1 MSVSDAAVP
10 PVEINR
16 RPLWLTYGAAGI
28 AVLHLYFNSFSP
40 LSELWTSMLHFGL
53 LGLLTALVIPARKSW
68 TGKVARMFDIALGVI
83 VLTAS
88 VYLIFAEDAFYARGQ
103 SFVLSDWMFVILA
116 VVCALELTR
125 RTTGLVIPVLAVLAL
140 TYTAWWGRV
149 VPGVFHFPGLT
160 WETVLYRAAY
170 GGDGMFGTIARISWT
185 YVFMFIL
192 FGTVLL
198 KSGASDVILALA
210 RAAAGRFVGG
220 PGLVAVF
227 GSGLMGSV
235 SGSAIGNTVS
245 TGVVTIPLMK
255 QSGFPARTA
264 AGIEAAASTGGQLM
278 PPVMGAG
285 AFLMATYTGESY
297 LTIIAVAALPAFLYF
312 LSVAFQVRIAALRY
326 GLKREE
332 TPSETLGLA
341 KGWPVLLPIA
351 LLVTLLVAGFTPTW
365 SAGAASLASL
375 VCARFGPRPLG
386 VKDLVDT
393 LAQASLT
400 AASIAVLLIAVGLVV
415 LAVTTTGLG
424 PTVSQMIIT
433 WSGGNLILTLLLVA
447 LASLI
452 LGLGL
457 PVTAAY
463 VVLAP
468 LAAPALADLMLDAKL
483 LETLMA
489 GTLSDGARSVFMVLM
504 PDQASALLE
513 PMSRDV
519 ALAFSAAVP
528 PELKPTIAEQGL
540 SASAVAA
547 SLLTAHMIVFWL
559 SQDSNVTPPVCLT
572 AYAAAGLAGT
582 KPIATG
588 FTAWAFAKGLYVV
601 PLVMALTPL
610 IGGTGIE
617 VLQITVVTAIAL
629 YAFAGVLQGYLEGPL
644 SFVERVAMAALIVVL
659 LWPHGSLSADGL
671 AIVGILFMIWFT
683 KRHVSHD

>member
-1 MSVSDAAVP
+1 
-10 PVEINR
+10 
-16 RPLWLTYGAAGI
+16 
-28 AVLHLYFNSFSP
+28 
-40 LSELWTSMLHFGL
+40 MLHFGS

-68 TGKVARMFDIALGVI
+68 AGTFARACNVALGVL
-83 VLTAS
+83 VLTAC
-88 VYLIFAEDAFYARGQ
+88 VYLIFGEDAFYERGQ
-103 SFVLSDWMFVILA
+103 SFTTLDWTFAILA
-116 VVCALELTR
+116 VLCALELTR
-125 RTTGLVIPVLAVLAL
+125 RTTGLVIPILAILAL
-140 TYTAWWGRV
+140 TYTAWWGRFA
-149 VPGVFHFPGLT
+149 PGVFHFPGLT
-160 WETVLYRAAY
+160 WETVLYRATY

-192 FGTVLL
+192 FGTLLL

-297 LTIIAVAALPAFLYF
+297 LTIIGIATLPALLYF
-312 LSVAFQVRIAALRY
+312 LSVAFQVRIAALKH
-326 GLKREE
+326 GLKRDESKHDI
-332 TPSETLGLA
+332 TGLA
-341 KGWPVLLPIA
+341 KGWPVLLPIGLLVA
-351 LLVTLLVAGFTPTW
+351 LLIAGFTPTW
-365 SAGAASLASL
+365 SAGAAALASL
-375 VCARFGPRPLG
+375 VCARYGPRPMG
-386 VKDLVDT
+386 GKDIVDT

-415 LAVTTTGLG
+415 MAVTTTGLG

-433 WSGGNLILTLLLVA
+433 WSGGSLILTLLLVA
-447 LASLI
+447 LASLV

-483 LETLMA
+483 IEALMA
-489 GTLSDGARSVFMVLM
+489 GTVSDGAKTVLMVLL
-504 PDQASALLE
+504 PEQAVSLAKPMGRDAAVALL
-513 PMSRDV
+513 
-519 ALAFSAAVP
+519 AAVP
-528 PELKPTIAEQGL
+528 PELKNTVSEQGL
-540 SASAVAA
+540 SAGAVTA

-582 KPIATG
+582 KPIETG
-588 FTAWAFAKGLYVV
+588 FTAWAYAKGLYIV
-601 PLVMALTPL
+601 PLVMAVSPL
-610 IGGTGIE
+610 IGGNAIE
-617 VLQITVVTAIAL
+617 LLQITIFTAVAL
-629 YAFAGVLQGYLEGPL
+629 YAFAGALQGHLEGAL
-644 SFVERVAMAALIVVL
+644 SHGGRLIAISLAVVL
-659 LWPHGSLSADGL
+659 LWPHGSLSINGL
-671 AIVGILFMIWFT
+671 AIAALVGLIWFS
-683 KRHVSHD
+683 KRQLHHE